1 MHCIVPANTTSAVL
15 LLHGAG
21 ANGRDLLGLGQA
33 WTPQFPNTAFFSPD
47 ALEPCDMGPF
57 GFQWFS
63 LQNRTTQSIAEGL
76 ARARPVVDEM
86 IDKILK
92 DFSLSPSAF
101 VLGGFSQG
109 AMLAL
114 YTGLQRKEKIVG
126 ILAYS
131 GALIGLEHAV
141 TKPPVLLVHGLDD
154 TVVASA
160 GSKQAADFLMKEG
173 VPAELHF
180 IHNLGHSIDP
190 TGLYLGAAFLQRI
203 LQDAAAPR
211 WPTALA

>member
-1 MHCIVPANTTSAVL
+1 MHCIVPTRTTSAVL
-15 LLHGAG
+15 LLHGVG

-33 WTPQFPNTAFFSPD
+33 WAPQFPNTAFFSPD
-47 ALEPCDMGPF
+47 ALEPCDIAPV

-63 LQNRTTQSIAEGL
+63 LQNSTTQSIAEGL
-76 ARARPVVDEM
+76 ARARPMVDAM
-86 IDKILK
+86 IDKILR
-92 DFSLSPSAF
+92 DYSLSPSAF

-114 YTGLQRKEKIVG
+114 YTGLQRREKILG

-131 GALIGLEHAV
+131 GALTGLQRPV

-154 TVVASA
+154 TVVPCARSQ
-160 GSKQAADFLMKEG
+160 QAADFLMTEQ
-173 VPAELHF
+173 VFAELHF

-190 TGLYLGAAFLQRI
+190 TGLYLGATFLQRI
-203 LQDAAAPR
+203 LQGAAVPP
-211 WPTALA
+211 WPTALT

>member
-1 MHCIVPANTTSAVL
+1 MHCIVPAKTTSAVL

-47 ALEPCDMGPF
+47 APEPCDMAPF

-63 LQNRTTQSIAEGL
+63 LRNRTTQSVAEGL
-76 ARARPVVDEM
+76 ARARPMVDEM
-86 IDKILK
+86 IDGILR
-92 DFSLSPSAF
+92 DYSLSPSAF

-109 AMLAL
+109 AMLSL

-131 GALIGLEHAV
+131 GALIGLERAV

-154 TVVASA
+154 TVVPCA

-173 VPAELHF
+173 SYAELHF
-180 IHNLGHSIDP
+180 IRNLGHSIDP
-190 TGLYLGAAFLQRI
+190 TGLYLGATFLQRI
-203 LQDAAAPR
+203 LQDTALPR
-211 WPTALA
+211 WPTALT